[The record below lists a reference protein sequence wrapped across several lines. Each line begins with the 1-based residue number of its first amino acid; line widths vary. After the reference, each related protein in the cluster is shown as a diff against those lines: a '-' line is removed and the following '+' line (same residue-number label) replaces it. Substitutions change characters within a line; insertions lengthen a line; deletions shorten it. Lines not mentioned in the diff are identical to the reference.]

1 MAKANYYDRKKEYFN
16 QLEQI
21 LKQSGEITFQ
31 ILHYNLSNIYGFGG
45 KVLKERLLLLKEI
58 GKIELNNEII
68 KWNN

>member
-31 ILHYNLSNIYGFGG
+31 ILLYNLSNIYGFGE

-58 GKIELNNEII
+58 GKVELNNEII
-68 KWNN
+68 RWND